1 MRYDYM
7 GNTRQKNIHMGN
19 RPRKNMGN
27 TLWEE
32 LLKNI
37 RVGAS
42 PILTLAT
49 SGKRTRNQISLLSF
63 LGKLSGNSLE
73 NLIQANSKRG
83 GEGGMALRY
92 MGEPSQIQN
101 SKNFKLPFTVFN

>member
-1 MRYDYM
+1 MTIWETHVKISIWGTDLEKIYGVIPY
-7 GNTRQKNIHMGN
+7 GKNSSKIYG
-19 RPRKNMGN
+19 
-27 TLWEE
+27 W
-32 LLKNI
+32 
-37 RVGAS
+37 GAS

-73 NLIQANSKRG
+73 NLIQANSERG
-83 GEGGMALRY
+83 GEGGMTLRY
-92 MGEPSQIQN
+92 MVEPSQIQN

>member
-1 MRYDYM
+1 MTIWETDVKISIW
-7 GNTRQKNIHMGN
+7 GTDLEKIW
-19 RPRKNMGN
+19 GN

-49 SGKRTRNQISLLSF
+49 SGKRVRSQISILSF

-73 NLIQANSKRG
+73 NLIQANSERG
-83 GEGGMALRY
+83 GEGGMTLRY